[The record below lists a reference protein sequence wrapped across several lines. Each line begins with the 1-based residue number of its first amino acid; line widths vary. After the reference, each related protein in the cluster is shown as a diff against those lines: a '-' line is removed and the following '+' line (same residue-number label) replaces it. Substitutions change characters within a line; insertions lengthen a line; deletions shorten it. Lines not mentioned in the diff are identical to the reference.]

1 MRSRVRGAVVCAL
14 AALVLTVGCS
24 TDDPDD
30 EPDGAPSSSS
40 GADSSPA
47 TATPESPTATED
59 SVTPA
64 DGRRVEVGPM
74 SYRLVDADWLVGR
87 QGQTAYLSD
96 TDGAWYVSSAS
107 GYATDGDLDRL
118 AEVAIDAVAVEPA
131 PERADDRVVAGV
143 LCYVLESRSRT
154 GLFYQVG
161 GIVDGEFAYLQFEFP
176 VDTPQA
182 DEWVEQMLAS
192 VEWR

>member
-30 EPDGAPSSSS
+30 EPDGAPS
-40 GADSSPA
+40 PA
-47 TATPESPTATED
+47 TATSETATATED
-59 SVTPA
+59 PVTPA
-64 DGRRVEVGPM
+64 DGRRVEAGPM

-87 QGQTAYLSD
+87 QGQTAYFSD
-96 TDGAWYVSSAS
+96 TEGAWYVSSAA

-131 PERADDRVVAGV
+131 PERTDDRVVAGV
-143 LCYVLESRSRT
+143 PCYVLESRSRT

-182 DEWVEQMLAS
+182 NEWVEQMLAS